1 MKVRSKLTGGLSSD
15 PPLAH
20 QGTVGCSES
29 SVGSN
34 LPARSPDGSCF
45 SFPDFA
51 RPASETAQ
59 DSGHRGS

>member
-1 MKVRSKLTGGLSSD
+1 MKVRSKLTGGLSSN

-45 SFPDFA
+45 KLSRFCQ
-51 RPASETAQ
+51 ASI
-59 DSGHRGS
+59 